1 MAAHKVEFTVPT
13 RELGRADIEFK
24 VRRDDRLF
32 GTLAVSNGSLVW
44 FRTDTTYGLKIPWAE
59 FDAFMQGNATGRE
72 RRRKR
77 GGA

>member
-1 MAAHKVEFTVPT
+1 MAAHKVEFTLPT

-44 FRTDTTYGLKIPWAE
+44 FRADTSYGLKIDWVAFDE
-59 FDAFMQGNATGRE
+59 FMAAKAPRKE

-77 GGA
+77 GV